1 MAERILSKER
11 RALIADWRKHRF
23 ELLRLAMELDG
34 WEHVTDYLNG
44 FLEMGDMVS
53 HVQALGFDPVEFAET
68 FLGERDKSH
77 SSEPLSP
84 DQR

>member
-11 RALIADWRKHRF
+11 RALIADWRKHRA
-23 ELLRLAMELDG
+23 ELLRLATE
-34 WEHVTDYLNG
+34 LNG
-44 FLEMGDMVS
+44 WHYVADHLNSFLTWDDMLT
-53 HVQALGFDPVEFAET
+53 HMADAGIEPDDLAQA
-68 FLGERDKSH
+68 FLGEREKLH